1 MKPRLVSSLAVAALL
16 ASAVAGAQTP
26 SATPLLLQRPTV
38 SKTLVAFN
46 YGGDI
51 WTVPRAGGS
60 ARRIT
65 AGVGTATGPSF
76 SPDGSLIAFTGDY
89 DGNTDVYVVAAEGGV
104 PRRLTYHPAPDEVVG
119 WTPDGS
125 RILFR
130 SSRTSFS
137 RFSRLYTVSKDGGA
151 ATPVDLPRSA
161 DGSFS
166 PDGKRLAYMPSDP
179 ANEIWKRYRGG
190 EASEIWLASLDD
202 AAIERVPHPGS
213 NDGSPMWFH
222 DAVYFL
228 SDRDGPTT
236 LYKYDTQG
244 KRVTQAVANHGLDIK
259 SASAGPDA
267 IVYEQFG
274 ALFLFDPGTQRSTPV
289 PVTIAGDLPRV
300 RPHYAPV
307 ADRIESANLS
317 PTGARAVFGGRGE
330 IVTVPADKGDVRNL
344 TNTAAVMERDPVWSP
359 DGRWVAFLSDASGE
373 YTLHIVPQAG
383 VSAGRSITLGDAPS
397 FYYSPSWSPDSKKIA
412 YLDKRLQLW
421 YVDVASGKSVKVD
434 ADSYEAPWRGLD
446 PAWSPDS
453 RWIAYTKVLPNHFRA
468 VFLYSL
474 ETGTA
479 TQITDG
485 LSDARFPAFD
495 KGGEYL
501 YFAASTNAG
510 PTVGWIDMTSFDHP
524 VTRSLYLVVLRNDR
538 PSPLAPLSDEEKI
551 DSAMTA
557 SAKADTGKKMAAAAS
572 DTTKKKTASPTP
584 IRVDLE
590 HIDQRIVALPTGE
603 RRWSGVAAGSA
614 GTVFL
619 LETVDREPDSAQ
631 DNRGTRQTL
640 FKWDLASRKL
650 VKLVDGISGFG
661 QDGNADGERGQ
672 TTFRLSS
679 NGQRMLYKAQ
689 GQWVIA
695 PTDGSAKPGEGGLK
709 LGEVQVAVD
718 PRAEWQQ
725 MYREVWRVERDFFYD
740 PGHHGLDLA
749 ATEKK
754 YEPYLAG
761 VASHDDL
768 RYLLTDAL
776 GELTVGHLFIYGGGD
791 DEGRHQP
798 PTGLLGADYTV
809 EHGRYRISRI
819 YAGEN
824 WNPALRS
831 PLTQPGVNVVVGN
844 YVLAVNGVDVPATED
859 IYKFFEATAGKSV
872 VLRVGAD
879 PSGAGA
885 HDVTVQPV
893 ASERALRNRAW
904 IDDNRRTVDRL
915 SGGKLAYVYL
925 PNTGGDGYTSFNRY
939 YLAQTGK
946 QGAVLDERFN
956 GGGAIADYMI
966 EVMQRQELF
975 KMTTRQGEDVASPTG
990 AIYGPKVMLVNEYA
1004 GSGGDALPYMF
1015 HETKTGPLVGRR
1027 TWGGLVGIY
1036 DYPTLMDG
1044 MTVTAPRIA
1053 IYTMRGQW
1061 EIENHGVAPDVE
1073 VDLDP
1078 AAWRAGHDS
1087 QLEKAV
1093 SIALDSLA
1101 KHPPTVVKRPPYPN
1115 YHTVGGATVSG
1126 SGSGAA
1132 VAGTAHEP

>member
-1 MKPRLVSSLAVAALL
+1 MMPPVTSSLIAALL
-16 ASAVAGAQTP
+16 LGTATVGAQT
-26 SATPLLLQRPTV
+26 AEQPLLLRQPAV
-38 SKTLVAFN
+38 SRTLVAFS

-51 WTVPRAGGS
+51 WTVPRHGGS
-60 ARRIT
+60 ARRLT
-65 AGVGTATGPSF
+65 AGVGTATDPVF
-76 SPDGSLIAFTGDY
+76 SPDGGLIAFTGDY
-89 DGNTDVYVVAAEGGV
+89 DGNVDVYVIPAEGGV
-104 PRRLTYHPAPDEVVG
+104 PRRLTYHPAADFVVG

-130 SSRTSFS
+130 STRASFS
-137 RFSRLYTVSKDGGA
+137 RFSRLYTVSKDGGS
-151 ATPVDLPRSA
+151 ATEIALPRSSF
-161 DGSFS
+161 GSFS

-190 EASEIWLASLDD
+190 EASEIWLASLAD
-202 AAIERVPHPGS
+202 ASIERVPHEGS
-213 NDGSPMWFH
+213 NDGTPMWMGS
-222 DAVYFL
+222 AVYFL

-236 LYKYDTQG
+236 LYKYDTRT
-244 KRVTQAVANHGLDIK
+244 KKVSQAIANHGLDIK
-259 SASAGPDA
+259 SASAGSDV

-274 ALFLFDPGTQRSTPV
+274 ALFLFDPTTQQSTPI
-289 PVTIAGDLPRV
+289 PVTVAGDLPRV
-300 RPHYAPV
+300 RPHYVPA

-317 PTGARAVFGGRGE
+317 PTGARAVFEARGE
-330 IVTVPADKGDVRNL
+330 ILTVPADKGDVRNL
-344 TNTAAVMERDPVWSP
+344 TNTTAAMERDPAWSP
-359 DGRWVAFLSDASGE
+359 DGRWVAFLSDATGE

-383 VSAGRSITLGDAPS
+383 VGATRTITLGDSPS
-397 FYYSPSWSPDSKKIA
+397 FYYSPSWSPDGKKIS

-421 YVDVASGKSVKVD
+421 YADVASGKSVKVD
-434 ADSYEAPWRGLD
+434 ADAYEAPWRGLD

-453 RWIAYTKVLPNHFRA
+453 RWIAYTRVLPNHFRA

-474 ETGTA
+474 ETGKA

-495 KGGEYL
+495 KDGNYL

-524 VTRSLYLVVLRNDR
+524 VTRSLYLVVLRSDR

-551 DSAMTA
+551 DSALTA
-557 SAKADTGKKMAAAAS
+557 AAKADTGKKAVAGPT
-572 DTTKKKTASPTP
+572 DTSKKKSALAVPTP
-584 IRVDLE
+584 VRVDLE
-590 HIDQRIVALPTGE
+590 HIDQRIVALPTGD
-603 RRWSGVAAGSA
+603 RRWSGIAAGTN
-614 GTVFL
+614 GTLFL
-619 LETVDREPDSAQ
+619 LETVAREPDSAQ
-631 DNRGTRQTL
+631 DNGGNRQTL
-640 FKWDLASRKL
+640 YKWDLASRKL
-650 VKLVDGISGFG
+650 VKVLDGISGYAP
-661 QDGNADGERGQ
+661 DGNVDGDRTP
-672 TTFRLSS
+672 TTFRLSH

-709 LGEVQVAVD
+709 VGEIQVAVD

-725 MYREVWRVERDFFYD
+725 MYRETWRVERDFFYD

-749 ATEKK
+749 AAERK

-768 RYLLTDAL
+768 RYLLTEAL

-809 EHGRYRISRI
+809 DHGRYRIARI
-819 YAGEN
+819 YTGEN
-824 WNPALRS
+824 WNPALRA
-831 PLTQPGVNVVVGN
+831 PLTQPGVNVVVGD
-844 YVLAVNGVDVPATED
+844 YLLAVNGTEVRATDD
-859 IYKFFEATAGKSV
+859 IYKYFQATAGKSV
-872 VLRVGAD
+872 ILRVGSD

-885 HDVTVQPV
+885 RDVTVQPV
-893 ASERALRNRAW
+893 GNERALRNYAW
-904 IDDNRRTVDRL
+904 IEENRRTVDRL
-915 SGGKLAYVYL
+915 SGGKLGYVYL
-925 PNTGGDGYTSFNRY
+925 PNTGGDGYTNFNRY

-946 QGAVLDERFN
+946 QGIVLDERFN

-966 EVMQRQELF
+966 EVMHRQPLF
-975 KMTTRQGEDVASPTG
+975 RMTTRQGEDVTSPTG
-990 AIYGPKVMLVNEYA
+990 GIYGPKVMLVNEYA

-1015 HETKTGPLVGRR
+1015 HETKIGPLVGRR

-1087 QLEKAV
+1087 QLEKGVA
-1093 SIALDSLA
+1093 IALDSLA
-1101 KHPPTVVKRPPYPN
+1101 KAPPQIVKRPPYPN
-1115 YHTVGGATVSG
+1115 YHGG
-1126 SGSGAA
+1126 SGVAATGAS
-1132 VAGTAHEP
+1132 AGGEAGHAP